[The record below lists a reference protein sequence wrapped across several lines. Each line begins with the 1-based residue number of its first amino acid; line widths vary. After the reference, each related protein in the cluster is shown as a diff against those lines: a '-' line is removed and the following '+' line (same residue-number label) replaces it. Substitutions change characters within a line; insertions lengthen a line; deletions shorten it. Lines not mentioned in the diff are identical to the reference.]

1 MEFQTNR
8 SLFLPK
14 WVIWSSCRNVV
25 WNPLLLVN
33 NYLIF
38 IAGDQD
44 KEEKSKEF
52 KFTDDTAMTRS
63 VARSLVSNKGLNVRD
78 MARR

>member
-8 SLFLPK
+8 PLFIPK
-14 WVIWSSCRNVV
+14 WVIWSSCGNVV
-25 WNPLLLVN
+25 WNPLLPDN
-33 NYLIF
+33 SYLIF
-38 IAGDQD
+38 IAGDED